1 MSPIIQGADLTSVS
15 TDRQP
20 WPEGNYKVTIKESVV
35 EGNGKTLIIKSRI
48 DECDVDISAMP
59 ESKDGGHEY
68 WDYINLVQNDGKQNR
83 ISLEHIKRYL
93 EAVFGKGSAEA
104 EASPPDTDVLNGH
117 SVELFITQRTYTPK
131 GETEE
136 RTVNNIKRIF
146 AAA

>member
-1 MSPIIQGADLTSVS
+1 MPIISGADLTSVS
-15 TDRQP
+15 TERQA
-20 WPEGNYKVTIKESVV
+20 WPEGTYKVTVKESVV

-48 DECDVDISAMP
+48 DETDQDISAMP
-59 ESKDGGHEY
+59 QSKSGDHEY

-117 SVELFITQRTYTPK
+117 SLTLYVTKRTYTPG

-136 RTVNNIKRIF
+136 RTVNNVKRVLP
-146 AAA
+146 A